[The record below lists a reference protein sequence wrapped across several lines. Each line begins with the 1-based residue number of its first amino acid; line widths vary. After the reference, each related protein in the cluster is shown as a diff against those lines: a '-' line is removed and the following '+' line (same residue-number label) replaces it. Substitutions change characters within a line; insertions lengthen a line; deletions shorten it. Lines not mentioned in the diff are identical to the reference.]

1 MVKDLYAVWVKID
14 ETLPWIELKGKYQ
27 TRGKAKKA
35 AKEILNHAE
44 MRIIKIPEKEERARR
59 LTATH

>member
-14 ETLPWIELKGKYQ
+14 ETLPWIELKGKYK
-27 TRGKAKKA
+27 TRGEARKA

-44 MRIIKIPEKEERARR
+44 MRIIEIPEKKERARR